1 MALAEFMEYGEA
13 YARDTVSNAQAFA
26 EALASEGFDVLAE
39 SRGYTA
45 SHQVLTR
52 HGDLDSGAGAR
63 AAQRLEEAGII
74 TNMNMLPGDT
84 KALSP
89 SGLRLGVQELT
100 RVGFTN
106 DDMKDVAR
114 FYARVLLN
122 EEDTKRVRQDVQALK
137 AERQI
142 IRYCFNED
150 DLPGYPE

>member
-1 MALAEFMEYGEA
+1 MATLADLCIVVTHDNCNA
-13 YARDTVSNAQAFA
+13 YLKNNAISTSTMHF
-26 EALASEGFDVLAE
+26 EKNE
-39 SRGYTA
+39 
-45 SHQVLTR
+45 
-52 HGDLDSGAGAR
+52 
-63 AAQRLEEAGII
+63 
-74 TNMNMLPGDT
+74 
-84 KALSP
+84 
-89 SGLRLGVQELT
+89 
-100 RVGFTN
+100 FTN